1 MRLFSQ
7 GVKIKL
13 KIVYNG
19 VYKRAINTQAKLQ
32 YSKQGAPR

>member
-19 VYKRAINTQAKLQ
+19 VSRIQEENLIWK
-32 YSKQGAPR
+32 SMF